1 MQLMSYFLSRFCNG
15 GDNVLSLLLGDSW
28 VGGRS
33 AVGQKRPKHK
43 PYDTHCTCT
52 KMSGT
57 NLFVSIHKMEKSL
70 KRMFSPLSCIVSTQL
85 HIEEMFVFIASWH
98 I

>member
-1 MQLMSYFLSRFCNG
+1 MQFMSYFLSRFCNG

-57 NLFVSIHKMEKSL
+57 KFISEYPQNGEV
-70 KRMFSPLSCIVSTQL
+70 TQEDFHRL
-85 HIEEMFVFIASWH
+85 AA
-98 I
+98 